1 MNKSRNDPLGGIEGS
16 RADGASEVSL
26 AHGSSSGRPSFR
38 SPAHRA
44 TVSLFRTTDLLRRHL
59 SQVVQEAG
67 VTLQQFNVLR
77 ILRGAGEEG
86 LPTLTVGERM
96 VEQTPGIT
104 RLLDRLERRG
114 WVSRGRCQ
122 EDRRRV
128 LARITPEGRELL
140 SRIDG
145 PMARAED
152 AVLGA
157 LGADR
162 VDLLS
167 QLLEDLHGELTDRDV
182 QPD

>member
-1 MNKSRNDPLGGIEGS
+1 M
-16 RADGASEVSL
+16 
-26 AHGSSSGRPSFR
+26 
-38 SPAHRA
+38 
-44 TVSLFRTTDLLRRHL
+44 
-59 SQVVQEAG
+59 
-67 VTLQQFNVLR
+67 TLQQFNVLR